1 MLNSQLSIWSN
12 SEIQGLMNELSKTH
26 GVDLK
31 LFNELLS
38 LEVST
43 HGMIKAKGIKN
54 RLKNEIEQ
62 FVIRNNEVK
71 L

>member
-12 SEIQGLMNELSKTH
+12 SEIQELMRELSVTH

-31 LFNELLS
+31 LFNALLN

-43 HGMIKAKGIKN
+43 YGMIKARGIKN
-54 RLKNEIEQ
+54 KLKNEIEQ
-62 FVIRNNEVK
+62 FVVSSKESK
-71 L
+71 